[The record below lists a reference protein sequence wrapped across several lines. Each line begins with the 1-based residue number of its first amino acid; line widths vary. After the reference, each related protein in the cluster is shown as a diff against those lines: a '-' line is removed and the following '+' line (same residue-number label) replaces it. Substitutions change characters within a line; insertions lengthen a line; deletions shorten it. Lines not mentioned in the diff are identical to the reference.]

1 MPQLLAA
8 TFMEDSEGEGSQP
21 HERIP
26 TFFVGIV
33 IRRGISKRIATQ
45 RRRLKRPE
53 QIDYQGEVRKR
64 RLATGKLPVQLMPQ
78 FKCLQPELD
87 VTQLP
92 WSGLLTPEL
101 RTIFAEIG
109 AFLLCLSD
117 SQNPS
122 WFT

>member
-26 TFFVGIV
+26 TFSVGIV

-45 RRRLKRPE
+45 RRRLKRPK
-53 QIDYQGEVRKR
+53 QIDYQGEAGNG
-64 RLATGKLPVQLMPQ
+64 RLATGKLQVWLMHQ
-78 FKCLQPELD
+78 FKRLQPELD
-87 VTQLP
+87 ITHLQ

-101 RTIFAEIG
+101 RTIFAEVR
-109 AFLLCLSD
+109 AFLLHLSD
-117 SQNPS
+117 SQNQS